1 MTNHHNNGHNHTPG
15 HSTPATPRLS
25 TAELFEMASLDAL
38 GLLDEQE
45 RRAFE
50 EGFAAAAPSVKAQLR
65 AAQSR
70 VAEIDAFLPRV
81 SPRAGLRDRV
91 LAAVQAAI
99 DAAIPSRNPVAKVHG
114 AGREAPLLP
123 SRGVSAIWR
132 AVAIGCAAAVVVVS
146 VVTVQMYRQV
156 QEQDRAFAS
165 GEMAQTFIRSFGAQ
179 FEPSLYSPKTRFVQF
194 DVASKMGAA
203 ARAQMGALLMMD
215 PEAKT
220 AQFFCRDL
228 PELEGH
234 YALVLLDEKGS
245 IVRQV
250 SALRASGGR
259 IVAQNIAG
267 LDFKSGMSFALTSA
281 PARPD
286 QLGEPLLRSNNL

>member
-70 VAEIDAFLPRV
+70 VAEIDAF
-81 SPRAGLRDRV
+81 
-91 LAAVQAAI
+91 
-99 DAAIPSRNPVAKVHG
+99 
-114 AGREAPLLP
+114 LP